1 MSSADLATV
10 IIACPNCGT
19 QYQVPFGTVGAGGRD
34 VQCAQ
39 CGKTWHA
46 KAESPPPP
54 APVVAQL
61 PAVPRAPAGDTLFSP
76 EEEAALDAQF
86 ETVADAEAPAP
97 PARSA
102 ISDEHQ
108 RTLDEIR
115 AAIAPR
121 PKLNDID
128 PATLSNSQR
137 AFTKRQ
143 AGLAARLPLARMRR
157 TARLAALVALVS
169 ILLLGYS
176 LRYDLVTWFPQL
188 AGLYAS
194 IGLPVNVIG
203 LEFSDAKTLTLL
215 RDGKTVMQIS
225 ARIRAV
231 AGRSVP
237 VPPILVSLLDAKGS
251 PVYQWTV
258 TPPTPSMDPGDIVPF
273 TTEMNSPPDA
283 AVTVRL
289 SFTNPG
295 GGIAPPVTAQVP

>member
-19 QYQVPFGTVGAGGRD
+19 RYQVPFGTVGTGGRD

-46 KAESPPPP
+46 KAEAPPPEAAP
-54 APVVAQL
+54 APL
-61 PAVPRAPAGDTLFSP
+61 PVISTAPAGDVLFSP
-76 EEEAALDAQF
+76 EDEAALDTHF
-86 ETVADAEAPAP
+86 EAVADAAAAP
-97 PARSA
+97 PARPA
-102 ISDEHQ
+102 ISEEHQ

-115 AAIAPR
+115 AAIAPK

-128 PATLSNSQR
+128 PATFSKSQR

-143 AGLAARLPLARMRR
+143 QGMAARLPLARMRR
-157 TARLAALVALVS
+157 TARLAAFVALVS

-188 AGLYAS
+188 AGLYAT
-194 IGLPVNVIG
+194 IGLPVNVVG
-203 LEFSDAKTLTLL
+203 LEFADAKTLTLL

-225 ARIRAV
+225 AKIRAV
-231 AGRSVP
+231 AGRPVP
-237 VPPILVSLLDAKGS
+237 VPPVLVSLLDAQGA

-258 TPPTPSMDPGDIVPF
+258 TPPTPSMDPGDVVPF

-289 SFTNPG
+289 SFATSG
-295 GGIAPPVTAQVP
+295 GGLATPATLQVS